1 MRVVLDASA
10 AVEIALNRG
19 KAAPLSAIL
28 DQAEQTLAPDL
39 LFAEVVNAVWKEHQ
53 IGGLSLSICDEA
65 LSILPGLVD
74 TVAASQDLYRQ
85 AFLLSRTVRRPAY
98 GMFYLALARRE
109 DATLLTLDAALKKEA
124 LRQGVRVA

>member
-19 KAAPLSAIL
+19 NAAPLSAVL

-39 LFAEVVNAVWKEHQ
+39 LFPEVVNAIWKEHQ
-53 IGGLSLSICDEA
+53 MGGLSLSICDEA

-74 TVAASQDLYRQ
+74 TVVSSQDIYRQ
-85 AFLLSRTVRRPAY
+85 AFLLSRTARRPAY
-98 GMFYLALARRE
+98 DMFYLALARRE
-109 DATLLTLDAALKKEA
+109 DGALLTLDAALKKAA
-124 LRQGVRVA
+124 LREGIRVA